1 MEIRF
6 IFDEKEAY
14 NELVQLKAKY
24 DFDDRNGLSNVMIG
38 EHWSE
43 IEEDNRL
50 IHQIE
55 SILNIELSLLD
66 YWSLK
71 VFDSELEID
80 DVQEVL
86 IDLKSQIQQKPTF
99 YHEINCRF
107 DLKELYFKS
116 QFIRDINFLIERI
129 EISKINGAQKIK
141 YEIE

>member
-6 IFDEKEAY
+6 IFDEKEAC

-24 DFDDRNGLSNVMIG
+24 NFDDRNGLNNIMIG

-55 SILNIELSLLD
+55 IILNIELSLLD
-66 YWSLK
+66 YWNPK

-80 DVQEVL
+80 EVKKVL

-99 YHEINCRF
+99 YEEINCGF
-107 DLKELYFKS
+107 DLRELYFKS
-116 QFIRDINFLIERI
+116 QFLRDIDFLIERI